1 MKINENER
9 EKYAYKSIVWWKEF
23 KINTSKVYSNR
34 SNIQRGETIILN
46 GKKIRDNHEGK
57 GKEEANKKWRV
68 KKKNKYEKNE
78 EKWRTKEE
86 EDDEKFVNI

>member
-9 EKYAYKSIVWWKEF
+9 EKYAYKTIVWWKEF

-68 KKKNKYEKNE
+68 KKKTNMKRMKKNGE
-78 EKWRTKEE
+78 QRKKKTMKSL
-86 EDDEKFVNI
+86 

>member
-68 KKKNKYEKNE
+68 KKKTNMKRMKKNGE
-78 EKWRTKEE
+78 QRKKKTMKSL
-86 EDDEKFVNI
+86 